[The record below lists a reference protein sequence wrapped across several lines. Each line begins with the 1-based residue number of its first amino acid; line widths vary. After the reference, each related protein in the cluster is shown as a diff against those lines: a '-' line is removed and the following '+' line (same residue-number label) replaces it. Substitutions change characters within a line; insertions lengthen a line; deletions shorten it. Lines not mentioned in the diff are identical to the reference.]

1 MATSYFCTYF
11 LYNQREIKRQRN
23 SFIATSLPFV
33 EQSLRPKGRLT
44 TLFGYKSI
52 IEGLSYVRKD
62 AFKTKDNV
70 CGIDIQV
77 EIGQRIQYLKEEDIP
92 KTQMVNITRL
102 SASTAKLVNRICSSS
117 LNNIEYTAK
126 ELSHIIQRSPE
137 LLNTLWQSAE
147 FHHIKVFIWPQKIK
161 SLSLN
166 LASIRSPDDI
176 DDLKVADLAIDPA
189 SVCLDFS

>member
-11 LYNQREIKRQRN
+11 LYNRREIKEQRN

-33 EQSLRPKGRLT
+33 EQPLRPKGRLT
-44 TLFGYKSI
+44 ALFGYKSI

-62 AFKTKDNV
+62 AFKTKNNV

-77 EIGQRIQYLKEEDIP
+77 EIGQRIQYLKQEDIP

-137 LLNTLWQSAE
+137 LLNTLWHSDE

-161 SLSLN
+161 SLSLT

-176 DDLKVADLAIDPA
+176 ADLKVADLAIDPA
-189 SVCLDFS
+189 SVRLDFS